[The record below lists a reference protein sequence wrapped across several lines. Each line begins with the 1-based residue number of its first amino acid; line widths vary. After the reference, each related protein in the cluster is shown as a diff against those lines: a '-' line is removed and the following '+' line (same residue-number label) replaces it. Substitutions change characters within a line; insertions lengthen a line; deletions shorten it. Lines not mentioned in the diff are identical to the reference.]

1 MGLNSQNSTDVMN
14 AIKEHGVQMIDFRF
28 IDVPGISQN
37 FTIPVNA
44 FEEDMFEDGLGFDG
58 SSVRGF
64 QKIEQSDMLVM
75 PDPSTAFID
84 PFYEEPTLVLT
95 CNIKDPIT
103 GEMYT
108 RDPRYIAMK
117 AEQYLKDT
125 GIADTIYFGPE
136 AEFFVFDDVTYGQS
150 VNEGFYRVDSEEGN
164 WNTGLRSWQING
176 VAKSNLGYK
185 ARPKGGYFPVPPTD
199 KLHDMRT
206 EMVLLMEEIGLTV
219 EAHHHEVG
227 TGGQCEIDLKYGPMR
242 EMADHLMLYKYIVR
256 NVAYKAGKTATFMPK
271 PLFEDNGSGMHCHQ
285 SLWKDGKPLF
295 YDENGYALLSD
306 LARWYVGGL
315 LAHAP
320 SILAF
325 SNPTTN
331 SYRRLVPGYEAPIFL
346 VMSQRN
352 RSAAVRIPTYSP
364 SPAAR
369 RIEFRAPDPSANP
382 YLAFSAMLMAGL
394 DGIQNQIEP
403 PEPMDLDFYELGA
416 EEAAKINSAPGSLDA
431 VLDALEADH
440 DFLMEGGVFTG
451 DFLETYIDYKRAEE
465 VDPIRLRPHPH
476 EFFLYFDI

>member
-1 MGLNSQNSTDVMN
+1 MALNCQNSSDVMK
-14 AIKEHGVQMIDFRF
+14 AIKDNGIQMVSFRF

-37 FTIPVNA
+37 FTIPTRA
-44 FEEDMFEDGLGFDG
+44 MEEDMFEDGLGFDG

-64 QKIEQSDMLVM
+64 QAIEQSDMLVM
-75 PDPSTAFID
+75 PDPTTAFID
-84 PFYEEPTLVLT
+84 PFFEEPTLVMT

-103 GEMYT
+103 GEMYS

-117 AEQYLKDT
+117 AEAYLRET
-125 GIADTIYFGPE
+125 GIADTAYFGPE
-136 AEFFVFDDVTYGQS
+136 AEFFVFDNVAYGQG
-150 VNEGFYRVDSEEGN
+150 VNEGFYHLDSEEGN
-164 WNTGLRSWQING
+164 WNTGLKSWQING
-176 VAKSNLGYK
+176 VAKGNLGYK

-199 KLHDMRT
+199 KLQDLRT

-227 TGGQCEIDLKYGPMR
+227 TGGQCEIDLRYGSMR
-242 EMADHLMLYKYIVR
+242 EMADHLMLYKYVVR

-306 LARWYVGGL
+306 IARWYVGGIL
-315 LAHAP
+315 THAP

-325 SNPTTN
+325 AAPTTN

-352 RSAAVRIPTYSP
+352 RSASVRIPTYSP

-394 DGIQNQIEP
+394 DGIQNKIEP

-416 EEAAKINSAPGSLDA
+416 EEAAKINSTPASLSA
-431 VLDALEADH
+431 VLDALEEDH
-440 DFLMEGGVFTG
+440 EYLMKGDVFTA
-451 DFLETYIDYKRAEE
+451 DFLETYIDYKRLEE
-465 VDPIRLRPHPH
+465 VDPIRLRPHH
-476 EFFLYFDI
+476 YEFFLYYDI

>member
-1 MGLNSQNSTDVMN
+1 MALNCQNSGDVMK
-14 AIKEHGVQMIDFRF
+14 AIKDNGVQMVSFRF
-28 IDVPGISQN
+28 IDVPGITQN
-37 FTIPVNA
+37 FTIPVRA
-44 FEEDMFEDGLGFDG
+44 MEEDMFDDGLGFDG

-84 PFYEEPTLVLT
+84 PFFEEPTLVLT
-95 CNIKDPIT
+95 CNIKDPIS

-117 AEQYLKDT
+117 AEDYLQST
-125 GIADTIYFGPE
+125 GIADTAYFGPE
-136 AEFFVFDDVTYGQS
+136 AEFFVFDDVRYGQG

-164 WNTGLRSWQING
+164 WNTGLNAWDING
-176 VAKSNLGYK
+176 SKSNLGYK

-199 KLHDMRT
+199 KLQDMRT

-227 TGGQCEIDLKYGPMR
+227 TGGQCEIDMRFGPMR
-242 EMADHLMLYKYIVR
+242 QMADHLMLYKYVVR

-285 SLWKDGKPLF
+285 SLWKNGEPLF
-295 YDENGYALLSD
+295 FDANNYGMLSD
-306 LARWYVGGL
+306 IARWYVGGIL
-315 LAHAP
+315 THAS

-325 SNPTTN
+325 AAPTTN

-364 SPAAR
+364 SPKAR

-394 DGIQNQIEP
+394 DGIQNKIEP

-416 EEAAKINSAPGSLDA
+416 EEAAKINSTPGSLDA
-431 VLDALEADH
+431 VLNALEADH
-440 DFLMEGGVFTG
+440 DYLMKGDVFTG

-465 VDPIRLRPHPH
+465 VDPIRLRPHPY
-476 EFFLYFDI
+476 EFFLYYDI